1 MSRYDFV
8 REEAILD
15 DLLAKGR
22 VTVNDLAT
30 RLGVSAV
37 TVRKD
42 LDLLEQRSLLR
53 RVRGGAVASV
63 PREED
68 AFESRLRTDAAAKR
82 AIAQAA
88 AALVHDGDVIA
99 IDSSST
105 TYYLAN
111 ELTSRTGLVIV
122 TNGIRLANFLMERSD
137 ATVILPGGVLRRASR
152 SVVGAFSDVLEG
164 RGRVKT
170 GFFGASSV
178 SRSLGLLE
186 LSTEECEA
194 KRGLTRSCDSVV
206 GLFTAAKATGF
217 GLHAFVDPDHITAL
231 YTDDAVGP
239 GFLEAWQGSGVEIT
253 VVPVASDSAPELS
266 EGVSA

>member
-15 DLLAKGR
+15 DLLTKGR

-68 AFESRLRTDAAAKR
+68 AFESRLRTDAPAKR

-88 AALVHDGDVIA
+88 AALVNDGDVVA

-105 TYYLAN
+105 TFYLAS
-111 ELTSRTGLVIV
+111 ELTSRTGLVVV
-122 TNGIRLANFLMERSD
+122 TNGIRLASLLMERSD
-137 ATVILPGGVLRRASR
+137 ATVILPGGVLRRASG

-170 GFFGASSV
+170 GFFGVSSV

-186 LSTEECEA
+186 LSTEECVA
-194 KRGLTRSCDSVV
+194 KRALARSCDAVV
-206 GLFTAAKATGF
+206 GLFAAAKASGF
-217 GLHAFVDPDHITAL
+217 GLHAFADPGQITAL
-231 YTDDAVGP
+231 YTDDAVDP
-239 GFLEAWQGSGVEIT
+239 GFAAGWEGSGVEIA
-253 VVPVASDSAPELS
+253 VVPVERNHTTETS
-266 EGVSA
+266 EVPA